1 MQTKSTREN
10 QRTMKTSELVRR
22 FLPYFRPYRGML
34 ALDLFCAML
43 TTLCDLVLPMIVRS
57 ITGLASG
64 SAAALTVA
72 YVLKVGGVYVLLRLV
87 DTVANYIMVARGHVM
102 GTYIERDMRHALFE
116 HLQEMGFAYYS
127 NAKVGQIMARITSDL
142 FDVTEFAHHCPE
154 EFLIAAIKITVPFVI
169 LLGIN
174 PVLTVIIFLMLPIML
189 VLARHFNKKMRA
201 AFKESRHQVGEI
213 NAQVE
218 DSLLGIRVV
227 KSFAN
232 EPMEIDKFDRG
243 NEEFV
248 RIGRRKYRYMA
259 GYNTTT
265 RSFDG
270 VMYIVVVIVGALF
283 IIDGK
288 ITAADYMAYLLYI
301 STLLTSIRRVVD
313 YAEQFQRGMTG
324 IERFCEIMDV
334 QPDVN
339 DAPGAKELTG
349 VKGDV
354 TFDHV
359 SFHYNDNDRT
369 VLADINETVKAGDKI
384 ALVGPSGGGKTTF
397 CNLIPRFYDVSGG
410 RILIDGQD
418 IAQLTQRSLRE
429 NIGMVQQEVYMFS
442 GTIYENIDLGRRL
455 PREAIEKAA
464 RCAQAEEFIL
474 TTPEGY
480 EHPVRA
486 KAVNLS
492 GGQKQRLLIAR
503 ALAGNPEILILDDS
517 SSALDYRTDAM
528 MRSAVRQEYPDT
540 TLLLVAQR
548 VSSVK
553 NADQILVLEEGRM
566 AGLGTHEALL
576 RDCPLYAQ
584 IAKIQMGGDDD
595 AAA

>member
-1 MQTKSTREN
+1 MQTKSTNGN

-72 YVLKVGGVYVLLRLV
+72 YVLKVGGVYVLLRLI

-174 PVLTVIIFLMLPIML
+174 PVLTLIIFLMLPIML

-418 IAQLTQRSLRE
+418 IAGLTQRSLRE

-442 GTIYENIDLGRRL
+442 GTIYENIAYGL
-455 PREAIEKAA
+455 PGATREQVETAA
-464 RCAQAEEFIL
+464 KQAGADGFIREL
-474 TTPEGY
+474 PDGY
-480 EHPVRA
+480 DTYVGERGV
-486 KAVNLS
+486 KLS
-492 GGQKQRLLIAR
+492 GGQKQRISIAR
-503 ALAGNPEILILDDS
+503 VFLKNPPILILDEAT
-517 SSALDYRTDAM
+517 SALDNESERLVQDSLEKLSKGRTTFTIAH
-528 MRSAVRQEYPDT
+528 RLT
-540 TLLLVAQR
+540 TIRGAT
-548 VSSVK
+548 S
-553 NADQILVLEEGRM
+553 IWVLTQDGIVEK
-566 AGLGTHEALL
+566 GTHQELMAKKGKYYE
-576 RDCPLYAQ
+576 LYS
-584 IAKIQMGGDDD
+584 MYTEDL
-595 AAA
+595 

>member
-1 MQTKSTREN
+1 MQTKSTNGN

-34 ALDLFCAML
+34 ALDLFCATL

-57 ITGLASG
+57 ITGLASSG
-64 SAAALTVA
+64 AAALTVA

-174 PVLTVIIFLMLPIML
+174 PVLTLIIFLMLPIML

-270 VMYIVVVIVGALF
+270 IMYIVVVIVGALF

-301 STLLTSIRRVVD
+301 STLLTSIRREVD

-442 GTIYENIDLGRRL
+442 GTIYENIAYGL
-455 PREAIEKAA
+455 PGATREQVETAA
-464 RCAQAEEFIL
+464 KQAGADGFIREL
-474 TTPEGY
+474 PDGY
-480 EHPVRA
+480 DTYVGERGV
-486 KAVNLS
+486 KLS
-492 GGQKQRLLIAR
+492 GGQKQRISIAR
-503 ALAGNPEILILDDS
+503 VFLKNPPILILDEAT
-517 SSALDYRTDAM
+517 SALDNESERLVQDSLEKLSKGRTTFTIAH
-528 MRSAVRQEYPDT
+528 RLT
-540 TLLLVAQR
+540 TIRGAT
-548 VSSVK
+548 S
-553 NADQILVLEEGRM
+553 IWVLTQDGIVEK
-566 AGLGTHEALL
+566 GTHQELMAKKGKYYE
-576 RDCPLYAQ
+576 LYS
-584 IAKIQMGGDDD
+584 MYTEDL
-595 AAA
+595 